1 MALGKVITISG
12 VPGVGKSYIKDYLL
26 ENIENAE
33 PAINVTTRL
42 KDSDKETASDVEYVS
57 NEEYQRR
64 CMAGEVCG
72 IRVSDGEWYGFKTEQ
87 IEKLDD
93 GVNLIAD
100 VSYEGLE
107 EVKDDLG
114 NVISIYV
121 LPKNV
126 DRAKKEL
133 QERYPDPEDLR
144 KKLKEIEV
152 EKKFFDEYGK
162 KVFNIVVR
170 NDYTRQTC
178 EELKEKLEENMHD
191 RIKYYVDRED
201 Q

>member
-57 NEEYQRR
+57 NEEFQRR

-133 QERYPDPEDLR
+133 QERYPDPEDLK
-144 KKLKEIEV
+144 KKLKEIQV
-152 EKKFFDEYGK
+152 EKQFFDEHGGRL
-162 KVFNIVVR
+162 FNIVIK
-170 NDYTRQTC
+170 NDYTSQTC
-178 EELKEKLEENMHD
+178 EELKKKLEELMYG
-191 RIKYYVDRED
+191 KAKFEVGRED
-201 Q
+201 

>member
-57 NEEYQRR
+57 NEEFQRR

>member
-57 NEEYQRR
+57 NEEFQRR

-72 IRVSDGEWYGFKTEQ
+72 IRVSNGEWYGFKTEQ

-126 DRAKKEL
+126 DREKKEL

>member
-57 NEEYQRR
+57 NEEFQRR

-72 IRVSDGEWYGFKTEQ
+72 IRVSNGEWYGFKTEQ